1 MEKVMPKYRVNTGYH
16 LHLPYGR
23 VAGPGEEVEL
33 TGDLEQ
39 EVLKNQGWKVTLL
52 TSTPANKQ
60 TSGPEEAKAI
70 EEPPKDRAA
79 KRAKVK

>member
-1 MEKVMPKYRVNTGYH
+1 MAKYRVNTGYH

-23 VAGPGEEVEL
+23 VAEPGEEVEL

-52 TSTPANKQ
+52 TSTPAGTQ
-60 TSGPEEAKAI
+60 TSEPEETKAI

>member
-1 MEKVMPKYRVNTGYH
+1 MPKYRVNIGYH

-39 EVLKNQGWKVTLL
+39 EVLKKQGWKVTLL
-52 TSTPANKQ
+52 TSTPANTQ
-60 TSGPEEAKAI
+60 TSEPEEAKAI

-79 KRAKVK
+79 KNAKVK

>member
-1 MEKVMPKYRVNTGYH
+1 MPKYRVNIGYH

-39 EVLKNQGWKVTLL
+39 EVLKKQGWKVTLITNAL
-52 TSTPANKQ
+52 ASSQ
-60 TSGPEEAKAI
+60 TSEPEETKAI
-70 EEPPKDRAA
+70 EEPPNDRAA
-79 KRAKVK
+79 KRANVK